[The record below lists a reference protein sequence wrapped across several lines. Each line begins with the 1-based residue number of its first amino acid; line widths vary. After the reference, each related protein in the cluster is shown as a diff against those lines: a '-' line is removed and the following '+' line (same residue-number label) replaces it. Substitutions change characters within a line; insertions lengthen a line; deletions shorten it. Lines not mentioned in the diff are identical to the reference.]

1 MLNQKMKKTG
11 CFTYFFIFFGIPFA
25 LVGIFTGYKSIR
37 NFSDNYTMKNWKEV
51 PAKIITVK
59 LISHDSDDS
68 TTYSI
73 NLIYRYQINGKK
85 YEGSRVNISG
95 GSESGSYYP
104 ILYRKLENIK
114 EAEKEYR
121 CFVNPN
127 NHAESILNNKLR
139 LLDSLLFPIM
149 SILFSGVGIGLII
162 FGIFSVK
169 KAKICS
175 NLQQENP
182 DKPWLHKPE
191 WKDGKIKSSNKI
203 FAVFI
208 MLFAVFWNL
217 ISWPVAILLVPEIL
231 KDKEY
236 VGLFVLLFPLVG
248 IGLIIWAV
256 VSFRRWKKYG
266 ESIFVMKSNPGVVG
280 GALKGVIV
288 SNVNIEPV
296 KGFKV
301 ELNCVNRYTS
311 GTGENRK
318 SNESIL
324 WQDICLIKH
333 EMYKDD
339 LTKSAIPVIFKIP
352 FDSKETTENNSNNV
366 IIWRLK
372 ISAEVPGVD
381 YKATF
386 EIPVFKTE
394 ESSEEFELDNSILKE
409 YKKETTH
416 ESLLENSGIILEYKM
431 NGGLKFIFPTCGKQS
446 SFLLLFI
453 FIWSAIAIYL
463 WTKTDAPMMIKII
476 FSAIIPFVIYVFLD
490 MMLYKSEV
498 TVRKGSLWILSG
510 WLGYRSEKN
519 LSSTDIAEI
528 KTKRG
533 MQAGK
538 TLYYS
543 IVATTNNDE
552 KITLAKRVDNLQYAE
567 YIINEIKKE
576 LNHGN
581 NNSL

>member
-1 MLNQKMKKTG
+1 MLNQKIKKTG
-11 CFTYFFIFFGIPFA
+11 CFKYFFIFFGIPFA
-25 LVGIFTGYKSIR
+25 LVGIFLGIKAVG
-37 NFSDNYTMKNWKEV
+37 NFSDAYTMRDWQQV
-51 PAKIITVK
+51 PAKIITVE

-73 NLIYRYQINGKK
+73 ELIYQYQISEKK
-85 YEGSRVNISG
+85 HEGTRVNISEG
-95 GSESGSYYP
+95 GESGSYYP
-104 ILYRKLENIK
+104 DLYQKLRNLK
-114 EAEKEYR
+114 NSGKKYL

-127 NHAESILNNKLR
+127 NPHESILNNKL
-139 LLDSLLFPIM
+139 SITNYIVFPAVAF
-149 SILFSGVGIGLII
+149 LFSGVGIGLII

-169 KAKICS
+169 KAKICC

-208 MLFAVFWNL
+208 ILFAVFWNL
-217 ISWPVAILLVPEIL
+217 ISWIVAVLLVPEIL

-236 VGLFVLLFPLVG
+236 AGLFVLLFPLVG

-288 SNVNIEPV
+288 SNVNIEPE

-301 ELNCVNRYTS
+301 ELNCINRYST
-311 GTGENRK
+311 GTGKSRK
-318 SNESIL
+318 TKESIL

-352 FDSKETTENNSNNV
+352 FDSKETNENNSNNV

-394 ESSEEFELDNSILKE
+394 ESSEEFELDKTILKE
-409 YKKETTH
+409 YKEETTQ
-416 ESLLENSGIILEYKM
+416 ESLLKNSGIILENKM
-431 NGGLKFIFPTCGKQS
+431 NGELKFIFPTGGKQS
-446 SFLLLFI
+446 VFLLLFI
-453 FIWSAIAIYL
+453 LIWSAVVIFL
-463 WTKTDAPMMIKII
+463 WTKTAAPMMLKII
-476 FSAIIPFVIYVFLD
+476 FSAILPFVIYGFLD
-490 MMLYKSEV
+490 MLLYKSEV
-498 TVRKGSLWILSG
+498 TVRKGYLWILSG

-552 KITLAKRVDNLQYAE
+552 KITLAKRVDNLQHAE